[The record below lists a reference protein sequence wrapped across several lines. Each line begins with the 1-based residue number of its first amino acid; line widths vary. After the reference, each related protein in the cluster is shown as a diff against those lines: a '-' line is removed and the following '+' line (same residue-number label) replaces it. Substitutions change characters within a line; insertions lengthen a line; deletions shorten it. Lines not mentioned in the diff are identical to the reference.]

1 MTVLEAATCT
11 ALDHLDLQ
19 LIAGSDEVVLTRD
32 DATAISEAIALL
44 TRTVDLLANQKEE
57 TP

>member
-19 LIAGSDEVVLTRD
+19 LIAGADEVVLTRD
-32 DATAISEAIALL
+32 EATAISEAIALL
-44 TRTVDLLANQKEE
+44 TKTVDLLTNHKEE

>member
-1 MTVLEAATCT
+1 MTVLESATCT

-19 LIAGSDEVVLTRD
+19 LIAGADEVVLTRD

-44 TRTVDLLANQKEE
+44 TRTADLLTNQKEE